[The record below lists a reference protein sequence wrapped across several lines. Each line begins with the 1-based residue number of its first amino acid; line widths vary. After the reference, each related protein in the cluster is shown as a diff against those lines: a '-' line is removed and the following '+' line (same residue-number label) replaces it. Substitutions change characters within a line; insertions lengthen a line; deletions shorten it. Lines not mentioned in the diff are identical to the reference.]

1 MKNCVSTR
9 LVLIAVNLLLLSAC
23 TGQSSETDLTD
34 SGSIFNTTRDT
45 TAPTAA
51 ILSATAITLSET
63 TSSTILSWT
72 ASNDDRSVAGY
83 RVVRDNAI
91 IFTTTNT
98 SYTDTNLVPG
108 NSYEYSVIAF
118 DDTNNTSSSNMQSVS
133 TPETTDT
140 TAPTAAILSASGT
153 TSASTTLSWTASQD
167 NTSVAGYRVIRDN
180 AVIFTTT
187 NTSYTDSSLV
197 PGTNYEYSI
206 VAFDNTNNISTSNL
220 LSVNTT
226 AVNTTGAATL
236 SWTPPTENTDDTTLT
251 NLAGYKIY
259 YGLSPSS
266 LTNSITINN
275 AGISSYVIDN
285 LSSSRTYYFS
295 ITAINSFNVEST
307 YSNIASKYITAI

>member
-1 MKNCVSTR
+1 MKNCVFTR

-23 TGQSSETDLTD
+23 TGQSSESDLTD
-34 SGSIFNTTRDT
+34 SGGLFNTTRDT

-51 ILSATAITLSET
+51 ILSAIAVTLSET
-63 TSSTILSWT
+63 TSSTILNWT

-83 RVVRDNAI
+83 RVIRDNAV
-91 IFTTTNT
+91 IFTTTST
-98 SYTDTNLVPG
+98 SYTDTNLAPG
-108 NSYEYSVIAF
+108 TNYEYSIITF
-118 DDTNNTSSSNMQSVS
+118 DDTNNVSSSNMESIS
-133 TPETTDT
+133 TPENIDT

-180 AVIFTTT
+180 TIIITTT
-187 NTSYTDSSLV
+187 NTSYTDTSLV

-206 VAFDNTNNISTSNL
+206 VAFDNTNNVSNSNL
-220 LSVNTT
+220 LSVSTT

-236 SWTPPTENTDDTTLT
+236 NWTPPTENTDDTTLT
-251 NLAGYKIY
+251 NLTGYKIH

-266 LTNSITINN
+266 LTNTITINN

-295 ITAINSFNVEST
+295 VTAINSFNVESS